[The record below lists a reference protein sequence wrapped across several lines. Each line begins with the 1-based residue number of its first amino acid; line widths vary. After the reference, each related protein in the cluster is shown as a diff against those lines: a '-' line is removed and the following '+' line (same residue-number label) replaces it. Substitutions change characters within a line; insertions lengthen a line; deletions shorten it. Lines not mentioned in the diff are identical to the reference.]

1 MCFASINS
9 KPFRLKLQLPYKIM
23 SNLSLLI
30 ISDNPDDVLIIK
42 NYLLKN
48 EYFTC
53 DFVEADSLESALK
66 LIPDYYFD
74 AILLDLDLQSS
85 AYSCFDL
92 ISNISANLPDTA
104 VIVLSGEKDEEVALK
119 AVHYGAQDCLEK
131 QHLSPVSLSKSLRY
145 ALERKKALQDKE
157 DLLCDLN
164 LALQKLAL
172 LENLLPLC
180 IGCKRVLGNDEQWHI
195 LKDYSGRP
203 YTADGA
209 KGVSTGSGL
218 ICPDC
223 LSDLEKED
231 QVLPAETPR
240 AVTAETIF

>member
-1 MCFASINS
+1 MF
-9 KPFRLKLQLPYKIM
+9 
-23 SNLSLLI
+23 NLSLLI
-30 ISDNPDDVLIIK
+30 INDNPDDILVIK
-42 NYLLKN
+42 NFLFKN
-48 EYFTC
+48 EYYTY

-66 LIPDYYFD
+66 LISHSYFD
-74 AILLDLDLQSS
+74 AILLDLDLLSP

-92 ISNISANLPDTA
+92 ISNIAANLPDTA
-104 VIVLSGEKDEEVALK
+104 VIVLSGGKDEDLALK
-119 AVHYGAQDCLEK
+119 AVHYGAQDYLEK

-145 ALERKKALQDKE
+145 ALERKKASQDKE
-157 DLLCDLN
+157 DLLGDLN

-195 LKDYSGRP
+195 LEEYSGRP

-223 LSDLEKED
+223 LSDLEQEE
-231 QVLPAETPR
+231 QAPPVGTPR
-240 AVTAETIF
+240 VVSAEGIF

>member
-1 MCFASINS
+1 
-9 KPFRLKLQLPYKIM
+9 M

-30 ISDNPDDVLIIK
+30 INDNPDDILIIK
-42 NYLLKN
+42 NHLLKN
-48 EYFTC
+48 EYYTY
-53 DFVEADSLESALK
+53 DFVEADTLKSALE
-66 LIPDYYFD
+66 LLPHYYFD
-74 AILLDLDLQSS
+74 AILIDLDIQCSG
-85 AYSCFDL
+85 YSCFDL
-92 ISNISANLPDTA
+92 ICNIVANLPDIA
-104 VIVLSGEKDEEVALK
+104 VIVLSGAKNEELALK
-119 AVHYGAQDCLEK
+119 AVHFGAQDYLEK

-145 ALERKKALQDKE
+145 ALERKKAAQDKE

-180 IGCKRVLGNDEQWHI
+180 IGCKRVLGSDEQWHA
-195 LKDYSGRP
+195 LEDYSGRP

-223 LSDLEKED
+223 VSDLEKDEQAHLVD
-231 QVLPAETPR
+231 TPR
-240 AVTAETIF
+240 VATAEGIF